1 MGRDCYFRS
10 VDGTFH
16 YKFANCPIKFYE
28 TERTNQVSIG
38 FVNNRIVLLDI
49 ERRTAASDVTARK
62 GYQMMSKWD
71 KEMYV
76 GDKEGLGLLDWRKK
90 EHFVQL
96 FKTSDKNDKNW
107 MSFPFSK
114 QFSYHSNGEI
124 FMLSDR
130 NAKITSYRLP
140 DG

>member
-1 MGRDCYFRS
+1 MF
-10 VDGTFH
+10 
-16 YKFANCPIKFYE
+16 
-28 TERTNQVSIG
+28 
-38 FVNNRIVLLDI
+38 DI
-49 ERRTAASDVTARK
+49 EKRSAASEATVPK

-71 KEMYV
+71 KELYI
-76 GDKEGLGLLDWRKK
+76 GDKKGLGLLDWRKK

-130 NAKITSYRLP
+130 NAKISGYKLP
-140 DG
+140 DNESYKGYDWNRAGLNIMTLNESMKIVKLTRFRNDL